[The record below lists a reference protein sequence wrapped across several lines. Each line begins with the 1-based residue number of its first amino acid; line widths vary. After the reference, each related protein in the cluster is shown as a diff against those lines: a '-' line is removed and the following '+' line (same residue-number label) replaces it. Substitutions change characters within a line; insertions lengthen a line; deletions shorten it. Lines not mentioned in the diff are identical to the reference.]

1 MNFLREIFTLARIE
15 LVLRVWISYVL
26 IKNAGVGTITPL
38 EELNLPPHIFGII
51 NGMWETGFMMHLVKA
66 IELIAGILILF
77 NLYVP
82 LALCLLFPVVVNI
95 YGIHIF
101 LFDAY
106 ITTGLYML
114 LVCIF
119 LSYRHRERF
128 LPLLQMRPKT

>member
-1 MNFLREIFTLARIE
+1 
-15 LVLRVWISYVL
+15 
-26 IKNAGVGTITPL
+26 
-38 EELNLPPHIFGII
+38 
-51 NGMWETGFMMHLVKA
+51 MMHLVKA